1 MLVQHFLAEA
11 AANLVLGDRARA
23 MQCPEAEVQRINH
36 APAEAAIWKAQRSLE
51 LQKWAAE
58 QGLVIGESLKKV

>member
-1 MLVQHFLAEA
+1 MQVQHFLTEA

-36 APAEAAIWKAQRSLE
+36 APGNLESPAIAGTAKMGS
-51 LQKWAAE
+51 
-58 QGLVIGESLKKV
+58 